1 MTHSDRK
8 IFPGRDWRAINK
20 SEKNKDISMESLDE
34 QVYNNLDYLSDQ
46 FRSILDGYNKRKTD
60 NGPAVLSRRVQ
71 AWPGLATHRA

>member
-1 MTHSDRK
+1 
-8 IFPGRDWRAINK
+8 
-20 SEKNKDISMESLDE
+20 MESLDE

-71 AWPGLATHRA
+71 A